1 MSCYVRHMK
10 GFLTDLG
17 FETETK
23 EERKEIDL
31 AIREVIGKKSSDKC
45 NDVWKEVKTWLN
57 NEDMK
62 LKLANALKNSY
73 EI

>member
-1 MSCYVRHMK
+1 MK

-31 AIREVIGKKSSDKC
+31 AIREVIGKKKSDKC
-45 NDVWKEVKTWLN
+45 NDVWKEVKIWLN

-62 LKLANALKNSY
+62 LKLANTLKKSNEINSG
-73 EI
+73 